1 MAGDSVTSMDIVLI
15 PGFWLDASAWDGV
28 VPALEAAGHTTHPL
42 TLPGLTRDADRS
54 GIHLSDHVAAV
65 VAAIDAVPDDRPVV
79 LVGHSAG
86 GGLAYAAAAQ
96 RVDRVD
102 RVIYVDSGPFAEGDG
117 VNPDLDPAVVDH
129 ELPAWE
135 EFDTDDLT
143 DLTDELRAQFRARAI
158 PQPGN
163 TVREVHHFT
172 GDADER
178 RTVPATIIAC
188 EYSAE
193 MLRGLMLQDH
203 PYVRELSL
211 LTDYEIVDLPTGHW
225 PMFTKPDELSQAI
238 LDAVTKDLAAV
249 E

>member
-1 MAGDSVTSMDIVLI
+1 MDIVLI
-15 PGFWLDASAWDGV
+15 PGFWLDASAWDDV
-28 VPALEAAGHTTHPL
+28 VPALEAAGHTAHPL
-42 TLPGLTRDADRS
+42 TLPGLNRDADRS

-96 RVDRVD
+96 RIDRVD
-102 RVIYVDSGPFAEGDG
+102 RVIYVDSGPMGEGHA
-117 VNPDLDPAVVDH
+117 VNADLDPAVVDH
-129 ELPAWE
+129 ELPAWD
-135 EFDTDDLT
+135 EFEAEDLT
-143 DLTDELRAQFRARAI
+143 DLTDELKARFRERAI
-158 PQPGN
+158 PQPAN
-163 TVREVHHFT
+163 TVREGHHFT

-178 RTVPATIIAC
+178 RTIPATVIAC

-225 PMFTKPDELSQAI
+225 PMLTKPAELAQAI
-238 LDAVTKDLAAV
+238 LDAVSEDLAPV